1 MSDLRVGLVCE
12 GPTDNIVIN
21 AAISSLLGGR
31 TFVLTQLQPEES
43 IAFGTTGA
51 GWAGVYNWCLQAADQ
66 GGGSVSNNPLFDT
79 YDVLIVHLDADVADE
94 TYANGNIVTIATDLP
109 CSMPCPAAS
118 DTTNN
123 LRTVLLRWLGEI
135 AVPPQTTLC
144 TPSKNTEAW
153 VLAALFPL
161 DRIVTSGELE
171 CHDSPANALSSK
183 PLPSRLVRAGKK
195 MRQKYQDKSGDI
207 ERAWA
212 RVRGICTEAERF
224 SVEFLATV
232 PART

>member
-12 GPTDNIVIN
+12 GPTDNIVIT

-31 TFVLTQLQPEES
+31 NFVLNQLQPEAS
-43 IAFGTTGA
+43 LAFGEMGTG
-51 GWAGVYNWCLQAADQ
+51 WVGVYNWCLQAVDQ
-66 GGGSVSNNPLFDT
+66 GGGSISNNPLFDT
-79 YDVLIVHLDADVADE
+79 NDVLIVHLDADVADE
-94 TYANGNIVTIATDLP
+94 TYANGNIVTSATDLP
-109 CSMPCPAAS
+109 CSMPCPAPS

-135 AVPPQTTLC
+135 VTPPNTTLC
-144 TPSKNTEAW
+144 TPSKSTEAW

-161 DRIVTSGELE
+161 DRIVTSGDLE
-171 CHDSPANALSSK
+171 CHDAPANALSVK
-183 PLPSRLVRAGKK
+183 PAHSRLVRAGKK
-195 MRQKYQDKSGDI
+195 IRRRYQENAGGI

-224 SVEFLATV
+224 STEFLTTIRA
-232 PART
+232 AA